1 MAVVL
6 RAQNG
11 EVRYNVNEYVLDTIA
26 DIVNLPTTCAT
37 GSTALVIETAEVYI
51 KNGEGIWVSLNKIK
65 EAK

>member
-26 DIVNLPTTCAT
+26 DLELLPTACAT

-65 EAK
+65 EVQ